1 MVQQT
6 INIGAVANDGTGDT
20 WRAAMDKTNDNFDEL
35 FAVGT
40 PNNEVIINFLSDFP
54 AAVGGVITL
63 AAATLYRVSD
73 NIPAGDTRFVLSQDS
88 VIDGLDSSVASI
100 TYTGS
105 GDMFTASDTAN
116 KITRVTLDAPSGR
129 LFNIDAPTGAGLF
142 QFVDATVDSCDRAG
156 IFTGLAAFQLVN
168 VAYNNIKTDGHTF
181 AGAFNIFTSQTNL
194 SFVNGGSL
202 FDLGAATFNAFDIDK
217 SFVSLAAAT
226 KMLTGAASSANINV
240 GNVGS
245 VTGTRIFGAG
255 ASTPLS
261 GVSPNDIRWIFLGN
275 DEISDTNPDG
285 LLSLN
290 ANVTNTVVG
299 TVDTPTLV
307 AGTWVV
313 EGTSFFTGTTAGRLT
328 YNGERDL
335 AVPVDIV
342 TTIQSASGTN
352 KDITTY
358 LALNGTIIANS
369 GKTNRVGATDPGNT
383 SSPWQLTLTTGDF
396 VEVFVENN
404 TDGISLLV
412 VDSVLRIR

>member
-1 MVQQT
+1 MAQQL
-6 INIGAVANDGTGDT
+6 ISVGAAANDGTGDT
-20 WRAAMDKTNDNFDEL
+20 WRASMIKANDNFTEL
-35 FAVGT
+35 FDIGT
-40 PNNEVIINFLSDFP
+40 PNNEVIINVLSDFP
-54 AAVGGVITL
+54 AEVGGVITL
-63 AAATLYRVSD
+63 AASTLYRVSD
-73 NIPAGDTRFVLSQDS
+73 DISIGDNRFVLSQDS
-88 VIDGLDSSVASI
+88 VIDGLDSSVASL

-105 GDMFTASDTAN
+105 GDMFTASNTAN

-129 LFNIDAPTGAGLF
+129 LFNISGTGGGLF

-156 IFTGLAAFQLVN
+156 IFTALAAFQLVN
-168 VAYNNIKTDGHTF
+168 VAYNDIKTDGHTF

-226 KMLTGAASSANINV
+226 KMLTGAASSANINT

-255 ASTPLS
+255 ASAPLS
-261 GVSPNDIRWIFLGN
+261 GVNPDDIRWIFLGN

-290 ANVTNTVVG
+290 ANGTDTVIAAVNTPV
-299 TVDTPTLV
+299 LV

-335 AVPVDIV
+335 SVPIDIV
-342 TTIQSASGTN
+342 TTITSASGTN

-358 LALNGTIIANS
+358 LALNGAIIANS
-369 GKTNRVGATDPGNT
+369 GKTSRVGASDPRNT
-383 SSPWQLTLTTGDF
+383 SVPWQLTLTTTDF

-404 TDGISLLV
+404 TDGIDLLV
-412 VDSVLRIR
+412 VDAVLRIR